1 MINNAGY
8 MEPYLLFTE
17 KDPVESEQMMK
28 VLVTVPIRL
37 IYAVIPEMNKNGL
50 GVIINVASQAAFLPN
65 KKSAVYAACKA
76 FLKSFSESLY
86 LEVKSKGIKVQVVC
100 PGAIDT
106 DFYRDFSSDEKN
118 IFFKKFKIMSPESV
132 VDSSLKDLEKN
143 MVVSI
148 PGAYYKNLMV
158 LVSILPRSYWYKRID
173 KSIT

>member
-1 MINNAGY
+1 
-8 MEPYLLFTE
+8 
-17 KDPVESEQMMK
+17 
-28 VLVTVPIRL
+28 
-37 IYAVIPEMNKNGL
+37 
-50 GVIINVASQAAFLPN
+50 
-65 KKSAVYAACKA
+65 
-76 FLKSFSESLY
+76 
-86 LEVKSKGIKVQVVC
+86 VKSKGIKVQVV

-106 DFYRDFSSDEKN
+106 DFYRDFSSVEKN